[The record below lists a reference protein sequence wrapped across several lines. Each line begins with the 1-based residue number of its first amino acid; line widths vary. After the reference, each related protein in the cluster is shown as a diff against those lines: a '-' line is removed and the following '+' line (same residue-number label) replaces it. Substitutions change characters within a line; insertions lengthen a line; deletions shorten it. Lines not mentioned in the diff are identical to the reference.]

1 MKHNKY
7 MAVLLVLA
15 SLLLGTCTALTASP
29 LQLADS
35 GRTQYVI
42 SLSSDAS
49 APEKNAASELAYYLN
64 KITGAEFKT
73 TAPEQ
78 ASGKYIIAVGPG
90 AAKKTM
96 PKLTL
101 DKARLGDDGIVMK
114 SDSTRLVLT
123 GATGSSRGTLYAVYT
138 FLEDICGVR
147 WWTQNDRFIPYKP
160 NLNIDKLNTFYTPTF
175 RYREALY
182 RNLDGNVNNSV
193 ESQRIT
199 KAKFLAHSKYNGHFN
214 AIPAQWGGSYYIIG
228 WCHTS
233 EMFMPPSTYF
243 AQHPEWY
250 SEINGKRVGHLSQ
263 LCNTNDEMIA
273 ELTKNVLVAIA
284 KQPDAGIISVSQ
296 NDWQNYCQCAKCSA
310 LDKAEGSPSGSLL
323 YCVNKV
329 AEAVEQKYPGFL
341 VETLAYQYTRKPPKT
356 IRPRNNVLI
365 RLAVIER
372 SGVQPIDD
380 PLNKKLME
388 DLQSWKAAAPN
399 LFIWDYTADMWAP
412 FTTHPN
418 LSVFAPDARNYAK
431 SNVVGVFFEGNHY
444 AGDARGDFDELK
456 TYLMAHMLWNPKED
470 ENRVVTD
477 FLNGYY
483 GKAGPYIKRYLDLIN
498 SKSRKVWISSCGG
511 DGNAYWMDLDTMNM
525 STKLFNQSEAAVAD
539 NVTILN
545 RVKRARLQL
554 DHQWLCRY
562 SGYKQ
567 TATTQ
572 HKPFLGPRD
581 AMVATDAFLARVQQF
596 EGNDIAAEGAGN
608 LQQYSIKMRMR
619 TQNMVKPTDLPSQF
633 KSLPRDQ
640 VIDIQ
645 EQDFAVSAGAV
656 IGPDSKASNGFA
668 AIMDPSVVSWAVQF
682 RGIGGLVMPGKWHVY
697 ASVRCEKI
705 KDKGIAFTG
714 GIYDI
719 VTTRNLVGLSA
730 NIEDTT
736 VTTDVDPNVQT
747 EKTVTSSKGAGD
759 GEYQLYDLGVHDLSG
774 QCYVWFGTTGGV
786 SPENVKG
793 IYIDRCIFV
802 KEK

>member
-1 MKHNKY
+1 
-7 MAVLLVLA
+7 MAVLLVLT
-15 SLLLGTCTALTASP
+15 SLLLGTCTALIAAP

-35 GRTQYVI
+35 GRTHYVI

-64 KITGAEFKT
+64 KITGAEFKIT
-73 TAPEQ
+73 TPEQ
-78 ASGKYIIAVGPG
+78 AAGKYIIAIGSG

-96 PKLTL
+96 PKLTP

-123 GATGSSRGTLYAVYT
+123 GAEGSSRGTLYAVYT
-138 FLEDICGVR
+138 FLEDFCGVR
-147 WWTQNDRFIPYKP
+147 WWTQNDNFIPRKP
-160 NLNIDKLNTFYTPTF
+160 NLAIGKLNISYVPPF

-182 RNLDGNVNNSV
+182 RVLDAGSINADAKKWLV
-193 ESQRIT
+193 Q
-199 KAKFLAHSKYNGHFN
+199 AKFLTRSKYNGHFN
-214 AIPAQWGGSYYIIG
+214 AIPAEWGGSYNIIG

-250 SEINGKRVGHLSQ
+250 SEINGKRVGYLSQ

-273 ELTKNVLVAIA
+273 ELTKNVLSAIE

-310 LDKAEGSPSGSLL
+310 LDKAAGSPSGSLL

-399 LFIWDYTADMWAP
+399 LFIWDYTADMLAA

-418 LSVFAPDARNYAK
+418 LAVFGPDTRTYAA

-444 AGDARGDFDELK
+444 SGDARGDFDELK
-456 TYLMAHMLWNPKED
+456 IYLMSHLLWNPRQNEK
-470 ENRVVTD
+470 RLIAD

-483 GKAGPYIKRYLDLIN
+483 GKAGPALKQYLDLIN
-498 SKSRKVWISSCGG
+498 AKSRNVWLCSCGG
-511 DGNAYWMDLDTMNM
+511 DGDASWMDLDIMNK
-525 STKLFNQSEAAVAD
+525 STKLFDKAEEAVAND
-539 NVTILN
+539 SIVLN
-545 RVKRARLQL
+545 RVRRARLQL
-554 DHQWLCRY
+554 DHQWLRRY
-562 SGYKQ
+562 SNYKQ
-567 TATTQ
+567 AASAG
-572 HKPFLGPRD
+572 HKSFLGPRD
-581 AMVATDAFLARVQQF
+581 LVSATEAFISRLEAF
-596 EGNDIAAEGAGN
+596 EGSNATAEGASG
-608 LQQYSIKMRMR
+608 LQQYGKMLRAR
-619 TQNMVKPTDLPSQF
+619 TQNVVNPCALPAQF
-633 KSLPRDQ
+633 ANMTSDQ
-640 VIDIQ
+640 VIDVQ
-645 EQDFAVSAGAV
+645 EQDFAVSAGAA
-656 IGPDSKASNGFA
+656 IEPDSKASNGFA
-668 AIMDPSVVSWAVQF
+668 AKMDPSVVSWAVQF
-682 RGIGGLVMPGKWHVY
+682 RGIGGLVTSGKWHVY
-697 ASVRCEKI
+697 ANIRCEKN

-714 GIYDI
+714 GIYDM
-719 VTTRNLVGLSA
+719 VTAKNLVGLTA
-730 NIEDTT
+730 NLEDTNT
-736 VTTDVDPNVQT
+736 AVQVDPNIEQ
-747 EKTVTSSKGAGD
+747 EKTVTSPKGAGD
-759 GEYQLYDLGVHDLSG
+759 EEYQLYDMGTHNLGG

-786 SPENVKG
+786 TPENVKAV
-793 IYIDRCIFV
+793 YIDRIIFV